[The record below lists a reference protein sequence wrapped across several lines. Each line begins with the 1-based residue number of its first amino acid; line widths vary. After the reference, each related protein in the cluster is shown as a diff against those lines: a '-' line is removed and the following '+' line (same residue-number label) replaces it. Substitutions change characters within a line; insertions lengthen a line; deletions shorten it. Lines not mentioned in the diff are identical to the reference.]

1 MFTKSKEVVVL
12 KNYKRDL
19 LIALASIL
27 IVVFGAV
34 TVYGASNV
42 STVLQAYKGVK
53 VVYNGTTLTSTSE
66 PYIINNTTYV
76 PIRMLMDKIGKDIS
90 WDAANQQVIIN
101 NGAEEIAKD
110 KQIEDLKNQVTSL
123 NAKIKGLETALGNAD
138 TTIRTIDDT
147 LNKYNKTVSS
157 TTTTTTNTTNT
168 TNTNSNTNTTNT
180 SSKTLNDFQTNL
192 NNFFEDAGD
201 DYLDDDGIEFNIGLS
216 GSTAELVYNITLDFD
231 DADDYDRLTQ
241 VDQSDVK
248 SLLNIVKSKISSEI
262 SVTDYKN
269 ANITGKL
276 SDQDNSNYYVK
287 FNGSTYSFSW
297 DEDDVISDVTDYLDD
312 YFEDGGDTYFSDKGI
327 AFEFNISGDKEDLKY
342 EIYINF
348 DDAED
353 EDNENLDDLN
363 KTYVQNFL
371 KKVKSC
377 ISSEIDGTD
386 YEDASITG
394 YLYDDDDDDYYVRYN
409 GTSYS
414 FSY

>member
-1 MFTKSKEVVVL
+1 M

>member
-1 MFTKSKEVVVL
+1 L